1 MRHTAWNELHV
12 IDGAGVVPFRL
23 LPICRYVLCIRFFGR
38 SRLNVTKLISGSITL
53 DRARLLVV
61 DGSSDFADA
70 VAGAPPSG
78 RYGSPSS

>member
-1 MRHTAWNELHV
+1 MALSLTAP
-12 IDGAGVVPFRL
+12 AFAF
-23 LPICRYVLCIRFFGR
+23 LPVCLFASDFSVGGDE
-38 SRLNVTKLISGSITL
+38 KLISGSITL